1 MAGLFGESDT
11 DENAVVPE
19 RDDEESGYRDPMT
32 GRVWIVMAAHSL
44 RHITYQIIISYDTV
58 SQSQECPAK
67 SRHKKGETYVVSRG
81 ARWRNQQRCSPSWG
95 GK

>member
-44 RHITYQIIISYDTV
+44 RHIIKPTRAS
-58 SQSQECPAK
+58 AK
-67 SRHKKGETYVVSRG
+67 TRVPPNENRGTKKVGRSGRKMEESSTPLLAIMGR
-81 ARWRNQQRCSPSWG
+81 
-95 GK
+95 

>member
-44 RHITYQIIISYDTV
+44 RHIIKPD
-58 SQSQECPAK
+58 QSPSDGETECPAK
-67 SRHKKGETYVVSRG
+67 
-81 ARWRNQQRCSPSWG
+81 
-95 GK
+95 